1 MANKRR
7 TFAQLIIGVS
17 GVTYMIN
24 QTESKKVRYEMRN
37 EIENIIKEYGID
49 RTKFYEVAKNH
60 YQEVIHK
67 LYYSFCD
74 YQKYPAI
81 QLAYMWTRFR
91 KELNRT
97 DSIRTNWRDWK
108 NYISSIDDLVPE
120 RNLMAYYYLI
130 VDGGWIYEGR
140 LDEIKKVL
148 FEYPISMD
156 DFYLFP
162 KDYSWLI
169 NHCDD
174 GACMYRVWK

>member
-1 MANKRR
+1 
-7 TFAQLIIGVS
+7 
-17 GVTYMIN
+17 
-24 QTESKKVRYEMRN
+24 
-37 EIENIIKEYGID
+37 
-49 RTKFYEVAKNH
+49 
-60 YQEVIHK
+60 
-67 LYYSFCD
+67 
-74 YQKYPAI
+74 
-81 QLAYMWTRFR
+81 MWTRFR

-130 VDGGWIYEGR
+130 VDDGWIYEGR

-148 FEYPISMD
+148 FEYPMSMD